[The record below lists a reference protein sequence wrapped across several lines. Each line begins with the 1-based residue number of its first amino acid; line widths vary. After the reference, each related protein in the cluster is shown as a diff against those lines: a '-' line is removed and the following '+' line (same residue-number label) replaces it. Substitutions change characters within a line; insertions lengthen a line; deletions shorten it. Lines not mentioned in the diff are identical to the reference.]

1 MSIIKAGRSAI
12 AGALSFAMLMAAPVQ
27 TFADEVADYTCAEE
41 TTLDLDSA
49 DMYAFKI
56 IKQGSSGTAVRE
68 IQRRLSELGY
78 FNNPITGNFG
88 SITKQ
93 AVTAFQIKCGL
104 IADGIVGETTY
115 NRMFADDAPKAD
127 AAVSAPTAAPT
138 AAPADDDSSSGTNS
152 VVSSST
158 PEFSGVLKTG
168 SVGEAVKQMQR
179 RLSAL
184 GVSEGHRGR
193 RVRQEHRR
201 RCKGVPD
208 KVRHNRGRHAQL

>member
-78 FNNPITGNFG
+78 FDNPITGNFG

-93 AVTAFQIKCGL
+93 AVTAFQIKCG
-104 IADGIVGETTY
+104 
-115 NRMFADDAPKAD
+115 R
-127 AAVSAPTAAPT
+127 
-138 AAPADDDSSSGTNS
+138 
-152 VVSSST
+152 
-158 PEFSGVLKTG
+158 
-168 SVGEAVKQMQR
+168 
-179 RLSAL
+179 
-184 GVSEGHRGR
+184 HRGR
-193 RVRQEHRR
+193 NHV
-201 RCKGVPD
+201 
-208 KVRHNRGRHAQL
+208 